1 MTKIALFFF
10 QNSKIRF
17 DKDMVKD
24 LCNIKFYNISLIDF
38 SSYFL
43 LRALYRIMLPFLS
56 ILYIVTV
63 TISKVFFYITR
74 YIIN

>member
-1 MTKIALFFF
+1 MTKITLFFF

-56 ILYIVTV
+56 ILYIVIV
-63 TISKVFFYITR
+63 TISKVFRSFFTSPGI
-74 YIIN
+74 